1 MYQLIDFK
9 GFIRATL
16 ENVAKQILTIF
27 LQNSF
32 FHVYLCCERQIP
44 YIHKQSQRTKGHKD
58 PLFLFFVHHYSD
70 KHSVQESSVEATRMK
85 LILVLIILTS
95 SWCFVDGAS
104 SADRKSIHGG
114 SDSANK
120 LFRNARRVQ
129 QNYNN
134 YGANNGGGYGGYGGY
149 GGGGG
154 GGGGGEK
161 DNWFLADYSLKMI
174 SCIPGEQSVNYERG
188 QLESSTIIFRLC
200 PKDYCGVSNST
211 TMGCDS
217 GYGDFA
223 VGINTFAEAYTESVR
238 DSYSNNM
245 QYYSYQYGEFNVEE
259 YVRECRL
266 FEGGQ
271 GGGGGGG
278 GGNNNYYSG
287 GGYSYDYLG
296 PACTADGTDIRL
308 AAFKDPVR
316 HFIITAYN
324 VALEEHV
331 IK

>member
-1 MYQLIDFK
+1 
-9 GFIRATL
+9 
-16 ENVAKQILTIF
+16 VAAQYK
-27 LQNSF
+27 
-32 FHVYLCCERQIP
+32 
-44 YIHKQSQRTKGHKD
+44 HKQGKGQRTHLKN
-58 PLFLFFVHHYSD
+58 PLFLFFVHCSD
-70 KHSVQESSVEATRMK
+70 KHSVQESSMEATRMK
-85 LILVLIILTS
+85 LILLLIVLTS

-104 SADRKSIHGG
+104 SGDRKSIHGG

-129 QNYNN
+129 QQNYNN

-149 GGGGG
+149 SGYGGGGG
-154 GGGGGEK
+154 GGGGGDMK

-188 QLESSTIIFRLC
+188 QLESSTVIFRLC
-200 PKDYCGVSNST
+200 PKDYCGISNST
-211 TMGCDS
+211 TMGCNS

-238 DSYSNNM
+238 DSYNNGM

-259 YVRECRL
+259 YVSECRL
-266 FEGGQ
+266 FE
-271 GGGGGGG
+271 GGGGG

-316 HFIITAYN
+316 HFI
-324 VALEEHV
+324 
-331 IK
+331 